1 MSQCANNPGAKP
13 PRPPPIS
20 SKGKPSVL
28 PCRFQIPNFHEQKH
42 TMFCEGD
49 KQVPTIL
56 MVPGRF
62 VNRDHKPEHVP
73 HDVLTSNSSEA
84 PGGARVQLCP

>member
-1 MSQCANNPGAKP
+1 
-13 PRPPPIS
+13 
-20 SKGKPSVL
+20 
-28 PCRFQIPNFHEQKH
+28 
-42 TMFCEGD
+42 MFCEGD